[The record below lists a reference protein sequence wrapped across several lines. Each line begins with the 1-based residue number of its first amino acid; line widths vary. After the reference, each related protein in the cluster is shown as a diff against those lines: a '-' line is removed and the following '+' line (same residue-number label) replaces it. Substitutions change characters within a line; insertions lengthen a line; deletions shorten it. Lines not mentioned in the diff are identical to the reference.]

1 MSLASETRRAVR
13 ERPFLLAGLRAGV
26 VNFTAAA
33 DFLDLDGDREA
44 VATALRRYAEELPG
58 YDDESRAARV
68 TMQSGVAVVA
78 EGGDGPGGS
87 RRNAAHADGAAG
99 DPHEADPLL
108 AVGGAGLVSDGGSAT
123 AVVAT
128 GSPEAVDAAALG
140 AVLSRLETAG
150 VGVDAAAACGG
161 TLLVVVDR
169 REGATALRTV
179 EAALDAVPAPV
190 ADA

>member
-33 DFLDLDGDREA
+33 DFLGLDGDRDA
-44 VATALRRYAEELPG
+44 VATALRRYADDLPD
-58 YDDESRAARV
+58 YDSEPRDARV
-68 TMQSGVAVVA
+68 TMQSGVAVA
-78 EGGDGPGGS
+78 GDGEEGAGSEAPGDGNGDS
-87 RRNAAHADGAAG
+87 DSVLSVAGAAVR
-99 DPHEADPLL
+99 P
-108 AVGGAGLVSDGGSAT
+108 DGGPST

-128 GSPEAVDAAALG
+128 GTPKEVDAAALTT
-140 AVLSRLETAG
+140 VLSRLAADG
-150 VGVDAAAACGG
+150 VSVDAAGVCDG

-179 EAALDAVPAPV
+179 ESALDAVPSSPH
-190 ADA
+190 